1 MLELGA
7 LMRQILLSV
16 VFILSGVAQVN
27 AQQMDCKTAVGFL
40 MGLAVAGAPE
50 DVVKDTIKDGLNGR
64 VSEAKEQEIYL
75 KTMRFIYSIYGLKL
89 LDQSMS
95 KNVSGVDNG
104 IDIIEMADTIENVVC
119 VIRRV
124 WPNE

>member
-1 MLELGA
+1 M

-16 VFILSGVAQVN
+16 VFVLSGVAQVN
-27 AQQMDCKTAVGFL
+27 AQQMDCKTAT
-40 MGLAVAGAPE
+40 GLLIAMAAAGAPE

-75 KTMRFIYSIYGLKL
+75 KTMRYIYSIYGLKL

-104 IDIIEMADTIENVVC
+104 IDIIEMSNTIENLVC

>member
-1 MLELGA
+1 
-7 LMRQILLSV
+7 MRQILLSV
-16 VFILSGVAQVN
+16 VFVLSGAAQVN

-40 MGLAVAGAPE
+40 IGMAVAGAPE
-50 DVVKDTIKDGLNGR
+50 DVVKGTIKEGLNGR

-75 KTMRFIYSIYGLKL
+75 KTMRYIYSIYGSELMS
-89 LDQSMS
+89 QSMS
-95 KNVSGVDNG
+95 TNITGVDNG
-104 IDIIEMADTIENVVC
+104 IDILEMGETIENVVC